1 MKLVTTG
8 IQGCGKG
15 TQARILVEKYGFTLI
30 EMGGEFR
37 KIIAS
42 GSELGL
48 KLKSIMDTG
57 AQVPGEL

>member
-1 MKLVTTG
+1 MKFVTTG

-15 TQARILVEKYGFTLI
+15 TQARILVENYGFTLI

-42 GSELGL
+42 GSDLGL
-48 KLKSIMDTG
+48 ELKSIMDT
-57 AQVPGEL
+57 